1 MQKVHQVKTLVE
13 SVNETHPGLGRAS
26 AFAVMT
32 NHARRMLLLVA
43 PPGCG
48 KSQITD
54 ALAAATPG
62 SMKLDVATEAGLQP
76 FKDQLTGFRSLV
88 TLDDLAGMKSS
99 YRREV
104 TLSTLAGLG
113 YRHSTEIHT
122 GFQHLSITDY
132 HGSCICG
139 CQPVTLSPIVQS
151 DIWSGMIADKT
162 VRYYHIFRP
171 TAPTEHKLDLR
182 IANNVPVEDVEAPDL
197 SKAVYRPALAIS
209 RVQWSLGRVL
219 EHTSWMLRALAGLDN
234 RKQVNKA
241 DVDVFIEL
249 GKGMILEKHILDRDS
264 LEGPYRFRLDFL
276 SLLIMFCT
284 YGRFTIQTLCDE
296 HKISHRTAYSALER
310 YKTMWIAL
318 GSRPTTYGPSADL
331 QEIINEVI

>member
-1 MQKVHQVKTLVE
+1 MQKVHRIRTLLE

-32 NHARRMLLLVA
+32 NHAKRMLLLVA

-54 ALAAATPG
+54 ALAAAIPG

-132 HGSCICG
+132 QGSCVCG
-139 CQPVTLSPIVQS
+139 CQPVTLAPIVQS

-171 TAPTEHKLDLR
+171 TAPTEDKLNLEIPDS
-182 IANNVPVEDVEAPDL
+182 VPAEAVEAPNL
-197 SKAVYRPALAIS
+197 AEAVYKPALAIS

-219 EHTSWMLRALAGLDN
+219 EHTSWMLRALAGLDS
-234 RKQVNKA
+234 RKRVNKL
-241 DVDVFIEL
+241 DVELFTEL
-249 GKGMILEKHILDRDS
+249 GKGMILERHILDRDN

-276 SLLIMFCT
+276 ALLIMFCT

-296 HKISHRTAYSALER
+296 HKISQRTAYSIMER
-310 YKTMWIAL
+310 YRPMWIML
-318 GSRPTTYGPSADL
+318 GAQPSVYGPSADL
-331 QEIINEVI
+331 QAIIDEVI